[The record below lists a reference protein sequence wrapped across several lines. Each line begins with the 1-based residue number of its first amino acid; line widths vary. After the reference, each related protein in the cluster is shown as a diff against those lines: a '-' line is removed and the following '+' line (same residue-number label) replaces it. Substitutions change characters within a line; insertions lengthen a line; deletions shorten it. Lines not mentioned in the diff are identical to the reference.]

1 MKITVSLQETQ
12 KNIGF
17 HKYGRK
23 EGNISEIYRRE
34 REGGG
39 RERGRKYWLFVDN

>member
-17 HKYGRK
+17 QKYGRK
-23 EGNISEIYRRE
+23 EGNTSEIYRRE
-34 REGGG
+34 REEAEGGK
-39 RERGRKYWLFVDN
+39 REKIVAFC